1 MSRAIQREVVFPQP
15 REQVWRAATG
25 SAILAEW
32 MHPNGMEARVGHRF
46 TFRVPPN
53 PRQVSKAWPWA
64 PKCWSANR
72 PAGSCS
78 RGRPQLGAPP
88 HPPSTR
94 KSSPRHHEA
103 RNQTSDSPLDSHHLW
118 PSDPRFHL
126 WSGWGSPAIRPHVP
140 VCLRPRACPFGIVD
154 VERASRATAFSEK
167 PGLIGASPLTTAP

>member
-1 MSRAIQREVVFPQP
+1 MSRAIQREIVFPQP

-64 PKCWSANR
+64 PKCWNANR

-94 KSSPRHHEA
+94 KSSRDIMKQETKRPILRWIHIIFGL
-103 RNQTSDSPLDSHHLW
+103 PIL
-118 PSDPRFHL
+118 
-126 WSGWGSPAIRPHVP
+126 GSIYGPAGEVQQYAPMFRYVFVP
-140 VCLRPRACPFGIVD
+140 VLVLSGLWMWRGHLVPRLFPKNPA
-154 VERASRATAFSEK
+154 
-167 PGLIGASPLTTAP
+167 